1 MKFTND
7 DEKKHH
13 NGDRANRD
21 QEYGNQ
27 LPEDVTRKYIHEIFK
42 EATLGRAVGPGRRSD
57 SRSLSDGGQYE
68 SLHGLNVDLKVFKS
82 SRYASHLHVGY
93 LDLI

>member
-13 NGDRANRD
+13 NGDGANRD

-42 EATLGRAVGPGRRSD
+42 EATLGWAGRAEGPILGV
-57 SRSLSDGGQYE
+57 LAMVVNTNLYT
-68 SLHGLNVDLKVFKS
+68 DLT
-82 SRYASHLHVGY
+82 
-93 LDLI
+93 